1 MQISYVILHYL
12 DIDSTQTLVESIL
25 QMQKNSQK
33 TTSYKIIIVDNNSNN
48 GTGEALVD
56 KYKAEKNIVILI
68 QKDNLGFAKG
78 NNVGFVYA
86 KQNYNPDF
94 ILLVNNDI
102 IFNNDAFA
110 DRMIIEYEKKRF
122 DVAGPKIWSLSAKKE
137 QNPVPARM
145 QTVPSLHKRIVY
157 LTVRIVCSYIP
168 FLNTYLM
175 DTKDN
180 HSSYIPLKESEDYM
194 LYGAFLIFSKNY
206 IQKFDGIYSQTF
218 MFVEEDILKW
228 RVTENHLKMLF
239 LPTLSVLH
247 TDHVATN
254 KSIVNA
260 QKIKRFFFIQS
271 LKSALIFLKVMKYG
285 E

>member
-12 DIDSTQTLVESIL
+12 DINSTENLVEIIL
-25 QMQKNSQK
+25 QMQKNSQR
-33 TTSYKIIIVDNNSNN
+33 TMSYKIIIVDNNSNN
-48 GTGEALVD
+48 GTGKALFD
-56 KYKAEKNIVILI
+56 KYETEKDIVILI

-86 KQNYNPDF
+86 KQNYNPNF

-102 IFNNDAFA
+102 IFKNDTFV
-110 DRMIIEYEKKRF
+110 DQMIIEYEEKQF
-122 DVAGPKIWSLSAKKE
+122 DVAGPKIWSLSAKKD

-145 QTVPSLHKRIVY
+145 QTISSLHKRIAY

-168 FLNTYLM
+168 FLNTYLVN
-175 DTKDN
+175 TKDK
-180 HSSYIPLKESEDYM
+180 HDLYIPLKESEDYM
-194 LYGAFLIFSKNY
+194 LYGALLIFSKSY
-206 IQKFDGIYSQTF
+206 IQKFNGIYSKTF
-218 MFVEEDILKW
+218 MFAEEDILKW

-254 KSIVNA
+254 RSIVKA

-271 LKSALIFLKVMKYG
+271 LKSTLTFLRVMKYG